1 MIILLTVQLLVPFS
15 HDKIQKIYH
24 SVTHALRLNKKS
36 LFRRSKEVPA
46 TKRKMNTKTAHAALF
61 EFEKIP
67 SGIKGLDDITRGGL
81 PKGRPSLVSGGPGCG
96 KTLFAME
103 FIARGIT
110 EYGDPGVFIAFEEK
124 TDDLKKNFS
133 SMGFDLDD
141 LVNRKKLVLDHITVE
156 RSEIEETGE
165 YDLEGLFIRLGSM
178 IDEIGARR
186 VAIDTL
192 EALFSGFAN
201 EAILRSELRRLFLWL
216 KDRGV
221 TAVVTGERG
230 DRTITKYGLEEYVAD
245 CVITL
250 DHRVTNQIATRRLR
264 IVKYRGS
271 IHGTDEYPFLISND
285 GISVL
290 PITSMSLSHIASDER
305 ISSGI
310 PRLDTMLGSNGFYRG
325 SSILVSGQAGTG
337 KTSISATFVDAACR
351 RNEKCLFFIFEESES
366 QLIRNMKSIGMDL
379 EPWVKKGMLK
389 FHAVRPTAY
398 SLEMHL
404 SMMLKLINEFKPA
417 MLAVDPISNLYPIGD
432 DIQVRS
438 MLMRLIDYAKSLQI
452 TGLFT
457 NLSNDAETGMYS
469 LEPTELHVSSLMDV
483 WLILKNVEG
492 NGERNRIFSIIK
504 ARGMAH
510 SNQLREFVLSDR
522 GIQLLDLYKGT
533 EGVLFG
539 SARMA
544 QESREAGERIR
555 RNEEIT
561 RKKRELEDKKTLM
574 ENEISLI
581 RAKFARE
588 EDEIKVLIGQDVSRR
603 KASENVMK
611 EMAVQRKADK

>member
-1 MIILLTVQLLVPFS
+1 M
-15 HDKIQKIYH
+15 
-24 SVTHALRLNKKS
+24 VTKKS
-36 LFRRSKEVPA
+36 AVARPVRTTEHS
-46 TKRKMNTKTAHAALF
+46 
-61 EFEKIP
+61 EFGKIP
-67 SGIKGLDDITRGGL
+67 SGIKGLDEITGGGL
-81 PKGRPSLVSGGPGCG
+81 PKGRPALVSGGPGCG

-103 FIARGIT
+103 FIARGISD
-110 EYGDPGVFIAFEEK
+110 YGDPGVFIAFEEK
-124 TDDLKKNFS
+124 IDDLKRNFL
-133 SMGFDLDD
+133 SMGFDLAD
-141 LVNRKKLVLDHITVE
+141 LVKKKKLVLDHIAID

-178 IDEIGARR
+178 IDAVGAKR

-192 EALFSGFAN
+192 EALFSGFSN

-271 IHGTDEYPFLISND
+271 IHGTDEYPFLISSD

-290 PITSMSLSHIASDER
+290 PITSISLVHPASDER

-310 PRLDTMLGSNGFYRG
+310 PRLDTMLGGKGFYRG

-337 KTSISATFVDAACR
+337 KTSIAATFVYAAAKR
-351 RNEKCLFFIFEESES
+351 GERCLFFIFEESES
-366 QLIRNMKSIGMDL
+366 QFRRNMKSIGMDF
-379 EPWVKKGMLK
+379 EPLVKKGLIR

-404 SMMLKLINEFKPA
+404 SMMLKLIDGFRPRVV
-417 MLAVDPISNLYPIGD
+417 AVDPISNLYPIGD

-457 NLSNDAETGMYS
+457 NLSNDRETGAYG
-469 LEPTELHVSSLMDV
+469 LEPTEMHVSSLMDA

-492 NGERNRIFSIIK
+492 NGERNRAFSIIK
-504 ARGMAH
+504 ARGIAH
-510 SNQLREFVLSDR
+510 SNQLREFVLTGK
-522 GIQLLDLYKGT
+522 GIQLLDVYKGS

-539 SARMA
+539 SARIA
-544 QESREAGERIR
+544 QEKREIAERLWK
-555 RNEEIT
+555 NEEIE
-561 RKKRELEDKKTLM
+561 RKQRELDSKRKLM
-574 ENEISLI
+574 ENEIALL
-581 RAKFARE
+581 RQKFARE
-588 EDEIKVLIGQDVSRR
+588 EDEMRILIGQDVSRQ
-603 KASENVMK
+603 KEAVKTMK
-611 EMAVQRKADK
+611 EIATQRREDR

>member
-1 MIILLTVQLLVPFS
+1 MKKN
-15 HDKIQKIYH
+15 KIAVI
-24 SVTHALRLNKKS
+24 AG
-36 LFRRSKEVPA
+36 
-46 TKRKMNTKTAHAALF
+46 TA
-61 EFEKIP
+61 EFEKVP
-67 SGIKGLDDITRGGL
+67 SGIKGFDDITGGGL

-110 EYGDPGVFIAFEEK
+110 DYGEPGVFVAFEEK
-124 TDDLKKNFS
+124 IDDLKKNFK

-141 LVNRKKLVLDHITVE
+141 LVRQKKLVLDHITID
-156 RSEIEETGE
+156 RSEFEETGE
-165 YDLEGLFIRLGSM
+165 YDLEGLFIRLGGM
-178 IDEIGARR
+178 IDEIGAKR

-192 EALFSGFAN
+192 EALFSGFTN

-221 TAVVTGERG
+221 TAVITGERG

-250 DHRVTNQIATRRLR
+250 DHRLMNQIATRRLR
-264 IVKYRGS
+264 VVKYRGS
-271 IHGTDEYPFLISND
+271 IHGTDEYPFLISSD

-290 PITSMSLSHIASDER
+290 PITSMSLTHTASEER
-305 ISSGI
+305 ISTGI
-310 PRLDTMLGSNGFYRG
+310 PRLDTMLGGKGFYRG

-337 KTSISATFVDAACR
+337 KTSIAATFIDAVCR

-366 QLIRNMKSIGMDL
+366 QLMRNMRSIGIDL
-379 EPWVKKGMLK
+379 EPWVKKGLLK
-389 FHAVRPTAY
+389 CHAVRPTAY

-404 SMMLKLINEFKPA
+404 SIMLKLIGEFKPRVV
-417 MLAVDPISNLYPIGD
+417 AVDPISNLYPIGD

-438 MLMRLIDYAKSLQI
+438 MLMRLIDFAKSLQI

-457 NLSNDAETGMYS
+457 NLSNDANSGTYTF
-469 LEPTELHVSSLMDV
+469 EPTEMHVSSLMDA

-492 NGERNRIFSIIK
+492 NGERNRAFSIIK

-510 SNQLREFVLSDR
+510 SNQLREFVLSDK
-522 GIQLLDLYKGT
+522 GIQLLDVYKGS
-533 EGVLFG
+533 EGVFFG

-544 QESREAGERIR
+544 QESGEIDERLR
-555 RNEEIT
+555 KNEEIE
-561 RKKRELEDKKTLM
+561 RKKREIESKRKLM
-574 ENEISLI
+574 EIEIEIL
-581 RAKFARE
+581 KEKYARE
-588 EDEIKVLIGQDVSRR
+588 EVDMKILIGQDISRE
-603 KASENVMK
+603 KAEAKTTK
-611 EMAVQRKADK
+611 EIATQRQIDR

>member
-1 MIILLTVQLLVPFS
+1 M
-15 HDKIQKIYH
+15 
-24 SVTHALRLNKKS
+24 
-36 LFRRSKEVPA
+36 PA
-46 TKRKMNTKTAHAALF
+46 TKKRPNFKTTPAATF

-67 SGIKGLDDITRGGL
+67 SGIKGLDDITSGGL

-110 EYGDPGVFIAFEEK
+110 DYGDPGVFIAFEEK
-124 TDDLKKNFS
+124 TDDLKKNFK

-141 LVNRKKLVLDHITVE
+141 LVHRKKLVLDHIAID

-178 IDEIGARR
+178 IDEVGAKR

-271 IHGTDEYPFLISND
+271 VHGTDEYPFLISSD

-290 PITSMSLSHIASDER
+290 PITSMSLTHTASDER
-305 ISSGI
+305 ISTGI
-310 PRLDTMLGSNGFYRG
+310 PRLDTMLGAKGFYRG
-325 SSILVSGQAGTG
+325 SSILVSGHAGTG
-337 KTSISATFVDAACR
+337 KTSIAATFIDAACR

-366 QLIRNMKSIGMDL
+366 QLLRNMKSIGIDL
-379 EPWVKKGMLK
+379 GPWVKKGLLT

-404 SMMLKLINEFKPA
+404 SMMLKLIDEFNPRV
-417 MLAVDPISNLYPIGD
+417 LAVDPISNLYPIGD

-438 MLMRLIDYAKSLQI
+438 MLMRLIDYAKSIHI

-457 NLSNDAETGMYS
+457 NLSNDAETGTYS
-469 LEPTELHVSSLMDV
+469 IEPTEMHVSSLMDV
-483 WLILKNVEG
+483 WLILKNIEG
-492 NGERNRIFSIIK
+492 NGERNRVFSIIK

-510 SNQLREFVLSDR
+510 SNQLREFVLSDK
-522 GIQLLDLYKGT
+522 GIQLLDLYQGT

-539 SARMA
+539 SARIA
-544 QESREAGERIR
+544 QESREGGERLR
-555 RNEEIT
+555 RDEET
-561 RKKRELEDKKTLM
+561 RRKKRELDGRKRVM
-574 ENEISLI
+574 ESEIVLLK
-581 RAKFARE
+581 AKYARE
-588 EDEIKVLIGQDVSRR
+588 EDEIRVLIGQDVSRE
-603 KASENVMK
+603 KAAANAMK
-611 EMAVQRKADK
+611 EIAVQRKVDK

>member
-1 MIILLTVQLLVPFS
+1 
-15 HDKIQKIYH
+15 
-24 SVTHALRLNKKS
+24 
-36 LFRRSKEVPA
+36 
-46 TKRKMNTKTAHAALF
+46 
-61 EFEKIP
+61 
-67 SGIKGLDDITRGGL
+67 
-81 PKGRPSLVSGGPGCG
+81 
-96 KTLFAME
+96 ME

-110 EYGDPGVFIAFEEK
+110 DYGEIGVFVAFEEK
-124 TDDLKKNFS
+124 VDDLKKNFM
-133 SMGFDLDD
+133 SMGFNLDD
-141 LVNRKKLVLDHITVE
+141 LVKRKKLVLDHITIE

-178 IDEIGARR
+178 IDEVGAKRI
-186 VAIDTL
+186 AIDTL

-271 IHGTDEYPFLISND
+271 IHGTDEYPFLISSD

-290 PITSMSLSHIASDER
+290 HITSMSLAHKASVER
-305 ISSGI
+305 ISTGI
-310 PRLDTMLGSNGFYRG
+310 PRLDSMLGAKGFYRG

-337 KTSISATFVDAACR
+337 KTSLAATFVDAACR
-351 RNEKCLFFIFEESES
+351 RGEKCLFFIFEESES
-366 QLIRNMKSIGMDL
+366 QLMRNMMSIGMDL
-379 EPWVKKGMLK
+379 GQWVGMGLLK

-404 SMMLKLINEFKPA
+404 SMMLKLIEEFKPKVV
-417 MLAVDPISNLYPIGD
+417 AVDPISNLYPIGD

-438 MLMRLIDYAKSLQI
+438 MLMRLIDYAKSLQV
-452 TGLFT
+452 TGVFT
-457 NLSNDAETGMYS
+457 NLSSDVTAGAYTF
-469 LEPTELHVSSLMDV
+469 EPTEMHVSSLMDA

-492 NGERNRIFSIIK
+492 NGERNRAFSIIK
-504 ARGMAH
+504 SRGMAH
-510 SNQLREFVLSDR
+510 SNQLREFVLSDK
-522 GIQLLDLYKGT
+522 GIELLDVYNGS

-544 QESREAGERIR
+544 QESRETGDRLR
-555 RNEEIT
+555 KNEEIE
-561 RKKRELEDKKTLM
+561 RKKRELESKRKLM
-574 ENEISLI
+574 ENEIAMLQE
-581 RAKFARE
+581 KFTRE
-588 EDEIKVLIGQDVSRR
+588 EDEMKLLIDEDVSRER
-603 KASENVMK
+603 IVAKTTKEIASRRQVE
-611 EMAVQRKADK
+611 R